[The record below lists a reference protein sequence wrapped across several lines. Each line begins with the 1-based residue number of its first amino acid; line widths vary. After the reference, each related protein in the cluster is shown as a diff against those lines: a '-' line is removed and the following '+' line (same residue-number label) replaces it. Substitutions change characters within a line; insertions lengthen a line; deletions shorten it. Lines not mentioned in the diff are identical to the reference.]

1 MTQTSSF
8 PISSVPA
15 RSVEDSVSYPII
27 DDYILKRVEYRV
39 QKLID
44 TFQMSDDRQE
54 DLLQDLIVELLKA
67 AKRFKQVGKATWRTY
82 ACRVLKVA
90 SRNIVQRECRRIH
103 WETNSDVAKPDSS
116 QGYRS
121 LVKCDARDEYD
132 DIKHAEMRMDL
143 EVILKRLPWQQ
154 RRLAKLLKT
163 CTPLEAA
170 DKLNVHPNSV
180 YRMIEQMRE
189 CFKMHNFQNFL

>member
-44 TFQMSDDRQE
+44 TFQMPVDRQE
-54 DLLQDLIVELLKA
+54 DLTQDLIVELLKA
-67 AKRFKQVGKATWRTY
+67 AKRFKPVGKATWRTY

-103 WETNSDVAKPDSS
+103 WETNLDIARPDTS

-121 LVKCDARDEYD
+121 LVKHDARDEYD
-132 DIKHAEMRMDL
+132 DIKHTEMRMDL

-170 DKLNVHPNSV
+170 EKLDVHPNSV